1 MNSTTIP
8 AEQAPS
14 GASFTEAPQRFADLR
29 RRARTGI
36 FVEAFG
42 LLAVLSIAFALPSLL
57 TDRLLRLEWVL
68 PFKYNRFLRQ
78 RFTRQGGRS
87 LCTSPLWMRV
97 CRM

>member
-57 TDRLLRLEWVL
+57 TDRLLRLE
-68 PFKYNRFLRQ
+68 
-78 RFTRQGGRS
+78 
-87 LCTSPLWMRV
+87 
-97 CRM
+97 